1 MNEKKELTKKMYLVN
16 MNKFEISTKERPII
30 GTEGLASCIG
40 MLFYSEKEKKAV
52 VAHYPSNIDDTLEL
66 EFIPKSDNDVT
77 YSNLLKILFAQTIEF
92 LVENNLDESSLKYK
106 IIMPYYCEEKQI
118 KGKIYLEN
126 ACKSL
131 QPWLTPFEEIPSNAI
146 ATVEELNA
154 NRFAFDAETGMFVTD
169 KVLFGKDYININSKN
184 KK

>member
-131 QPWLTPFEEIPSNAI
+131 QPWLTPFGEIPSNAI